1 MGEGGVFFFRDLA
14 EDRLIIHLIPL
25 QLLDRA
31 LSPALA
37 SLMGFDSHQTKAEYL
52 GDCGAQIPKS
62 IFVLGLS
69 FQAWLGRMIVHSGRV
84 VFLNSK
90 EHVSLTD
97 GKESVC
103 KPVLNHLGESLGDY
117 CRNKLVLHFCYLTTI
132 RRH

>member
-52 GDCGAQIPKS
+52 EDCGAQIPKS
-62 IFVLGLS
+62 IFVLGLR
-69 FQAWLGRMIVHSGRV
+69 FQAWLGRMIVQW
-84 VFLNSK
+84 
-90 EHVSLTD
+90 
-97 GKESVC
+97 
-103 KPVLNHLGESLGDY
+103 
-117 CRNKLVLHFCYLTTI
+117 
-132 RRH
+132 